1 MYWTWDE
8 DKNRTN
14 KRKHGLSFETAKL
27 VFEDPLMAQRPD
39 PNPNEDRWH
48 TVGMIG
54 NVAVIVA
61 HTWPKLDSGTGVEMG
76 RIISARKAT
85 AHERRAYEEGDF

>member
-8 DKNRTN
+8 NKNRTN
-14 KRKHGLSFETAKL
+14 RQKHGLSFETAKL
-27 VFEDPLMAQRPD
+27 VFEDPLMVQRPD
-39 PNPNEDRWH
+39 PDQAEDRWH

-54 NVAVIVA
+54 NVVVIVA
-61 HTWPKLDSGTGVEMG
+61 HTWPKPENGTGIEEG